1 MASFYQFAEVCQ
13 ALSQTQSRLQMAELA
28 GDFLAALSPEEA
40 EAAARFM
47 IGRALPVGDEAKL
60 NLSGRAVWRVA
71 AEITDALER
80 GEDIFAA
87 AVDFGDAVE
96 IVMRL
101 RADEPVP
108 TLTIAQVQ
116 RQLGEVAAVEGR
128 QARKRKLDLLR
139 DLLTRATSLEAKY
152 LAKILIREM
161 RHGMSEGVMLEAI
174 AHATGRPIGEVRRVN
189 MMQGDPGRV
198 LHALRG
204 GGVGDASATAAAL
217 AVRPLKPMLAQPADT
232 IADAFAMLG
241 PQLALE
247 HKLDGA
253 RVQIHGTNGR
263 IRIFSRRLNEITP
276 SLPEIVE
283 LMGARL
289 ADRNFIFDG
298 EVLAVDQHGNPLAF
312 QELMRRFRRIRE
324 IERLRADQPVRL
336 FLFDVLGVDNRLLID
351 EPYWQ
356 RLATL
361 EEIAQ
366 AARLEMVG
374 RCLPATLAEGEQFY
388 HLARTAGFEGV
399 VAKALES
406 RYSPGIRGRGWL
418 KIKGAQTLDLVIVA
432 ADWGYGRRHGWLS
445 NYHLAAR
452 GRADGEFVELGKTFK
467 GLTDEQFR
475 DMTERLLS
483 LKTGERA
490 GTVFVRPEVVVEVA
504 YSDIQ
509 RSSQYESGMALRFA
523 RIVRLRDD
531 KAPEEADTIEHVGE
545 EFGHQ
550 IVRPSS

>member
-28 GDFLAALSPEEA
+28 GDFLAALNPEEA
-40 EAAARFM
+40 EAAARFL
-47 IGRALPVGDEAKL
+47 IGRALPVGDEAQL
-60 NLSGRAVWRVA
+60 NISGRAVWLVA
-71 AEITDALER
+71 AEITQASDR

-101 RADEPVP
+101 RTDEPAP
-108 TLTIAQVQ
+108 TLTIAEVE
-116 RQLGEVAAVEGR
+116 RQLREIATVEGR
-128 QARKRKLDLLR
+128 HARRRKLDLLR
-139 DLLTRATSLEAKY
+139 SLLICATPLEAKY
-152 LAKILIREM
+152 LAKIVIREM
-161 RHGMSEGVMLEAI
+161 RHGMSEGIILEAI
-174 AHATGRPIGEVRRVN
+174 AHATGRPIAEVRRVN

-198 LHALRG
+198 LRALRG
-204 GGVGDASATAAAL
+204 AAVADPPASTATV
-217 AVRPLKPMLAQPADT
+217 AVRPLKPMLAQPAET
-232 IADAFAMLG
+232 IADAFAIVG
-241 PQLALE
+241 PQIALE

-253 RVQIHGTNGR
+253 RVQIHGTGGH

-283 LMGARL
+283 AMQARL
-289 ADRNFIFDG
+289 ASRNFIFDG
-298 EVLAVDQHGNPLAF
+298 EVLPVDQQGNPLAF
-312 QELMRRFRRIRE
+312 QELMRRFGRIRE

-336 FLFDVLGVDNRLLID
+336 YLFDLLGLDDRLLID
-351 EPYWQ
+351 EPY
-356 RLATL
+356 RERFAML
-361 EEIAQ
+361 EDIAQ
-366 AARLEMVG
+366 GIGLEVVG
-374 RCLPATLAEGEQFY
+374 RCLPATLTEGEQFY
-388 HLARTAGFEGV
+388 HSARAAGFEGV

-406 RYSPGIRGRGWL
+406 RYSPGSRGRGWL
-418 KIKGAQTLDLVIVA
+418 KIKGVSTLDLVIVA

-452 GRADGEFVELGKTFK
+452 GRANGEFVELGKTFK
-467 GLTDEQFR
+467 GLSDDQFR
-475 DMTERLLS
+475 DMTGRLLA
-483 LKTGERA
+483 LKTEERG

-509 RSSQYESGMALRFA
+509 RSPQYKSGMALRFA

-531 KAPEEADTIEHVGE
+531 KAPEEADSIDHVSA
-545 EFGHQ
+545 EFERQ